1 MPALI
6 VCCVLTLLTG
16 LGVLAPALE
25 SLPAPDA
32 CVEHGMGCAITV
44 GHLFSY

>member
-6 VCCVLTLLTG
+6 LYGILPILG
-16 LGVLAPALE
+16 LFGVLAPALD
-25 SLPAPDA
+25 SLPAPDTCA
-32 CVEHGMGCAITV
+32 ESGLQCAITV